1 MMIAMMVS
9 FASFA
14 QNKDVTRFLGIPVD
28 GTVSSVKQK
37 LKAKGF
43 KQSPFLITNLK
54 VDLMVTILM
63 LVLSRIMGKFG
74 VFLLGTRFLQ
84 TKQIFA
90 YALIICVS
98 NF

>member
-1 MMIAMMVS
+1 MMMVMMVS

-28 GTVSSVKQK
+28 GTVASMKQK

-43 KQSPFLITNLK
+43 KQSPYNQDQLVGRFNGNN
-54 VDLMVTILM
+54 VYVNILENKANIYFPSFA
-63 LVLSRIMGKFG
+63 VCTFHSALSCAAFH
-74 VFLLGTRFLQ
+74 
-84 TKQIFA
+84 
-90 YALIICVS
+90 